1 MRRSSRKHRWSNR
14 RGNVR
19 RSAAAFTL
27 VELLVVIA
35 IIGILIALLLPAVQ
49 AAREAARRTQC
60 SNQLKQIALGM
71 HSYHAALGKLP
82 FGAMRCVGD
91 EGDEWTSR
99 RGPFIHDHGWFTQIG
114 PYIEEQAWFDTINF
128 NVVMFDGDKRL
139 GNVEPRKHQVPIMT
153 CPSDRVNW
161 AHHNHPT
168 YERFKANYAANFGN
182 TNYGQTSMDRGSLT
196 VPFKG
201 GPFGCGR
208 CESLDHITDGTSN
221 TLLMGE
227 IITTISDKNPP
238 HPTTGWSG
246 PISETMAS
254 EGGQSF
260 CGWLT
265 PNFPG
270 SDLVARKCPLP
281 ENLNGIPACVLIGG
295 YGEVAQQSFCA
306 RSKHPGGVHVAMCDG
321 SVHFINDSINW
332 EIWQGLSS
340 SQGDEV
346 VTSGF

>member
-1 MRRSSRKHRWSNR
+1 MYGRKRAG
-14 RGNVR
+14 RG
-19 RSAAAFTL
+19 FTL

-49 AAREAARRTQC
+49 AAREAARRLQC
-60 SNQLKQIALGM
+60 SSQLKQIALGM
-71 HSYHAALGKLP
+71 HNYHAAIGTLP
-82 FGAMRCVGD
+82 FGAMRCYGD
-91 EGDEWTSR
+91 EGGVWTSR
-99 RGPFIHDHGWFTQIG
+99 QGPFVHDHGWFSQVG
-114 PYIEEQAWFDTINF
+114 AFIEQQAWFDSINF
-128 NVVMFDGDKRL
+128 DVVMFDGSKNL
-139 GNVEPRKHQVPIMT
+139 GNVQPRKHAIPIMT
-153 CPSDRVNW
+153 CPSDQVNW
-161 AHHNHPT
+161 AHHEHPT

-182 TNYGQTSMDRGSLT
+182 TNYGQLTMQKGSLN

-201 GPFGCGR
+201 APFGCGR
-208 CESLDHITDGTSN
+208 CVRLEHIADGTSN

-227 IITTISDKNPP
+227 IITTISDPNPP
-238 HPTTGWSG
+238 HPQTGWSG

-281 ENLNGIPACVLIGG
+281 ENLNGIPTCVLIGD
-295 YGEVAQQSFCA
+295 YAEIPHQSFCA

-321 SVHFINDSINW
+321 SVHFISESINW
-332 EIWQGLSS
+332 EVWQGLSS
-340 SQGDEV
+340 SQGDETASV
-346 VTSGF
+346 GF